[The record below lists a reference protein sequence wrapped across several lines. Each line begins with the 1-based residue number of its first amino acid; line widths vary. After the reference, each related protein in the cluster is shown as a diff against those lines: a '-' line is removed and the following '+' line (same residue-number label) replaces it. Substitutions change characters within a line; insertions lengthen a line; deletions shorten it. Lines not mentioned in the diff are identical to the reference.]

1 MRNFTCVCGQGL
13 FFENTRCTACGRRL
27 GYDPLRGELLALEP
41 DVAQSAAAET
51 LWRSVDHGVA
61 YRLCRNDLDFQVCNW
76 LVGETDQHFCLS
88 CRLNHIVPWLE
99 TGARAPER
107 LERWARLEQAKRRLL
122 FTLLAM
128 GLPVVSKSQVQS
140 EGLAFAFLED
150 QRSNPGVMEQHVL
163 TGHWQG
169 LITVNLAEADHVERE
184 KMRQGL
190 GESYRTLLGHLRHES
205 GHYFFEQRVVRQGVL
220 AEFRELFGDERQDY
234 DSALASYY
242 AQPMPPPKRP
252 EMISAYAQ
260 AHPLEDW
267 AECWAHYLHMMDT
280 LETASDYG
288 LVPGGVIDLRRQP
301 DIEWCLWQWSR
312 VSVAMNALNRSMGLE
327 DAYPFVHSDLT
338 LRKLRYVHQRI
349 YPSST
354 PMQTGAFV

>member
-1 MRNFTCVCGQGL
+1 MKNFTCVCGQGV
-13 FFENTRCTACGRRL
+13 FFENTLCTACGRRL
-27 GYDPLRGELLALEP
+27 GFDPQRGELLALEP
-41 DVAQSAAAET
+41 DHAAPVGGS
-51 LWRSVDHGVA
+51 WRSVDTGLA
-61 YRLCRNDLDFQVCNW
+61 YRLCRNDLDFHVCNW
-76 LVGETDQHFCLS
+76 LVSGSDQQFCLS
-88 CRLNHIVPWLE
+88 CRLNHIVPGLE
-99 TGARAPER
+99 SSARAPLR
-107 LERWARLEQAKRRLL
+107 RERWARLEQAKRRLL

-128 GLPVVSKSQVQS
+128 GLPVVSKSESQN

-150 QRSNPGVMEQHVL
+150 QRSNPEVLEQHVL

-184 KMRQGL
+184 KLRQGL

-205 GHYFFEQRVVRQGVL
+205 GHYYFEQRVVRQGAL
-220 AEFRELFGDERQDY
+220 DGFRELFGDERQDY
-234 DSALASYY
+234 DAALARYY
-242 AQPMPPPKRP
+242 AQPMPPQKRP

-327 DAYPFVHSDLT
+327 DAYPFVHSELT

-349 YPSST
+349 YPSSMPT
-354 PMQTGAFV
+354 QTVASA

>member
-1 MRNFTCVCGQGL
+1 MRNFTCVCGQGV
-13 FFENTRCTACGRRL
+13 FFENTLCTACRRRL
-27 GYDPLRGELLALEP
+27 GFDPQRGELLALEP
-41 DVAQSAAAET
+41 DHADPAGGS
-51 LWRSVDHGVA
+51 WRCADTELT
-61 YRLCRNDLDFQVCNW
+61 YRLCRNDLDFHVCNW
-76 LVGETDQHFCLS
+76 LVSDSDQQYCLS
-88 CRLNHIVPWLE
+88 CRLNHIVPGLE
-99 TGARAPER
+99 SSTQAPLR
-107 LERWARLEQAKRRLL
+107 RERWARLEQAKRRLL

-128 GLPVVSKSQVQS
+128 GLPVMSKSESQS

-150 QRSNPGVMEQHVL
+150 QRSNPKVLEQHVL

-205 GHYFFEQRVVRQGVL
+205 GHYFFEQCVVRQGAL
-220 AEFRELFGDERQDY
+220 EGFRELFGDEREDY
-234 DSALASYY
+234 DAALARHYT
-242 AQPMPPPKRP
+242 QPMPPKKWP

-288 LVPGGVIDLRRQP
+288 LVPGGVMDLRRQP

-327 DAYPFVHSDLT
+327 DAYPFVHSEMT

-349 YPSST
+349 YPSSMPT
-354 PMQTGAFV
+354 QMEASV

>member
-13 FFENTRCTACGRRL
+13 FFENTLCTACGRRL
-27 GYDPLRGELLALEP
+27 GFDPQVGELVALES
-41 DVAQSAAAET
+41 VQAEPSGV
-51 LWRSVDHGVA
+51 LWRSVNSGVT
-61 YRLCRNDLDFQVCNW
+61 YRLCRNDLDFHVCNS
-76 LVGETDQHFCLS
+76 LVSEADQQYCLS
-88 CRLNHIVPWLE
+88 CRLNHMVPGLASSE
-99 TGARAPER
+99 RAPER
-107 LERWARLEQAKRRLL
+107 RERWARLEQAKRRLL

-128 GLPVVSKSQVQS
+128 GLPVVSKSESQS
-140 EGLAFAFLED
+140 HGLAFAFLED
-150 QRSNPGVMEQHVL
+150 QRSNPEVLEQHVL

-184 KMRQGL
+184 RVRQGL

-205 GHYFFEQRVVRQGVL
+205 GHYFFQQRVVQQGEL
-220 AEFRELFGDERQDY
+220 DGFRELFGDERQDY
-234 DSALASYY
+234 DAALAAYY
-242 AQPMPPPKRP
+242 AQPMPPRKRP

-288 LVPGGVIDLRRQP
+288 LVPDGVVDLRRQP
-301 DIEWCLWQWSR
+301 DIEWCFWQWSR
-312 VSVAMNALNRSMGLE
+312 VSVAMNALNRSMGLD
-327 DAYPFVHSDLT
+327 DAYPFVHSALS

-354 PMQTGAFV
+354 PRQTVASV

>member
-13 FFENTRCTACGRRL
+13 FFENTQCTACGRRL
-27 GYDPLRGELLALEP
+27 GFDPQRCELLALEP
-41 DVAQSAAAET
+41 EKAGLAGDS
-51 LWRSVDHGVA
+51 WRSAEAGLP
-61 YRLCRNDLDFQVCNW
+61 YRLCRNDLDFHVCNW
-76 LVGETDQHFCLS
+76 LVSDADQQYCLS
-88 CRLNHIVPWLE
+88 CRLNHIVPGLE
-99 TGARAPER
+99 SSAQAPLR
-107 LERWARLEQAKRRLL
+107 RERWARLEQAKRRLL

-128 GLPVVSKSQVQS
+128 GLPVVSKSESRS

-150 QRSNPGVMEQHVL
+150 QRSNPEVLEQHVL

-205 GHYFFEQRVVRQGVL
+205 GHYFFEQCVVQQGKL
-220 AEFRELFGDERQDY
+220 DSFRELFGDERQDY
-234 DSALASYY
+234 DAALANHY
-242 AQPMPPPKRP
+242 AQPMPPQKRP

-288 LVPGGVIDLRRQP
+288 LVSGGIIDLRRQP

-327 DAYPFVHSDLT
+327 DAYPFVHSELT

-349 YPSST
+349 YPSSMPT
-354 PMQTGAFV
+354 QRAASA

>member
-13 FFENTRCTACGRRL
+13 FFENTLCTACGRRL
-27 GYDPLRGELLALEP
+27 GFDPQVGELLALES
-41 DVAQSAAAET
+41 VQAEPSGV
-51 LWRSVDHGVA
+51 LWRSVNSGVT
-61 YRLCRNDLDFQVCNW
+61 YRLCRNGLDFHVCNW
-76 LVGETDQHFCLS
+76 LVGEANQQYCLS
-88 CRLNHIVPWLE
+88 CRLNHMVPGLE
-99 TGARAPER
+99 ASERAPER
-107 LERWARLEQAKRRLL
+107 RERWARLEQAKRRLL

-128 GLPVVSKSQVQS
+128 GLPVVSKSESQFH
-140 EGLAFAFLED
+140 GLAFAFLED
-150 QRSNPGVMEQHVL
+150 QRSNPEVLEQHVL

-205 GHYFFEQRVVRQGVL
+205 GHYYFEQRVVQQGEL
-220 AEFRELFGDERQDY
+220 DGFRELFGDERQDY
-234 DSALASYY
+234 DAALAAYY
-242 AQPMPPPKRP
+242 AQPMPPRKRP
-252 EMISAYAQ
+252 EMISVYAQ
-260 AHPLEDW
+260 SHPLEDW

-288 LVPGGVIDLRRQP
+288 LVPDGVVDLRRQP
-301 DIEWCLWQWSR
+301 DIEWCFWQWSR
-312 VSVAMNALNRSMGLE
+312 VSVAMNALNRSMGLD
-327 DAYPFVHSDLT
+327 DAYPFVHSELT

-354 PMQTGAFV
+354 PRQMVASV